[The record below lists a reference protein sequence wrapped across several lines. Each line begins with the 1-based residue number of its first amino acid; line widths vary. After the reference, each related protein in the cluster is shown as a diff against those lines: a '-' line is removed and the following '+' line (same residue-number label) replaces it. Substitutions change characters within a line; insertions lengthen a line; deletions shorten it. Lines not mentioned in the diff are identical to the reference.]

1 MKASDWTRFIYVILA
16 FVVLHMFIIFIVQ
29 IDNIKKNWP
38 KYKCNPMIMPFA
50 SVFGHDE
57 YTNFTECIQT
67 IQTDYMDYL
76 LQPLNLDLSIIT
88 EMGTIF
94 SDGILSGFTII
105 ADLRALLAS
114 IFEGIY
120 GVFYQ
125 VIIEFQKIIINIKDV
140 FNKISAMFILLVHT
154 IEGIKLTI
162 ESASNS
168 SLAKIVC
175 FDPDTKIKLYN
186 GDLVKMKD
194 LELNSKL
201 KNGSRVMSVMRINNI
216 TTDGE
221 INEDMYKINNGENNE
236 PIYVT
241 GSHLVYDK
249 IISEYVEV
257 KNLKGENPALLTNK
271 KCSELSC
278 LITTDHTIPIGDWI
292 FHDWEDNNGSDSKTI

>member
-1 MKASDWTRFIYVILA
+1 MKASDWTRFIYIILT
-16 FVVLHMFIIFIVQ
+16 FMILHMFIIFVVQ

-50 SVFGHDE
+50 GVFGHDE

-67 IQTDYMDYL
+67 MQTDYMDYL

-88 EMGTIF
+88 EMSSVFT
-94 SDGILSGFTII
+94 DGISSGFSII
-105 ADLRALLAS
+105 TDLQNLLGN
-114 IFEGIY
+114 IFQGIY

-125 VIIEFQKIIINIKDV
+125 VIIEFQKMIINIKDV
-140 FNKISAMFILLVHT
+140 FNKISAMFIVLVHT

-168 SLAKIVC
+168 VLADVC
-175 FDPDTKIKLYN
+175 FDPDTKILLDN

-201 KNGSRVMSVMRINNI
+201 KNGARVMSVMRINNI
-216 TTDGE
+216 NSKGE
-221 INEDMYKINNGENNE
+221 IREDMYKINNGENND

-249 IISEYVEV
+249 TISDFVKVE
-257 KNLKGENPALLTNK
+257 NLKGVNPALLTNK

>member
-1 MKASDWTRFIYVILA
+1 MKASDWTHFIYVILT
-16 FVVLHMFIIFIVQ
+16 FMVLHMFIIFIVQ

-38 KYKCNPMIMPFA
+38 KYKCNPMIMPFTG
-50 SVFGHDE
+50 VFGHDE

-67 IQTDYMDYL
+67 MQTDYMDYL

-88 EMGTIF
+88 EMSAVFT
-94 SDGILSGFTII
+94 DGISGGFSII
-105 ADLRALLAS
+105 TDLQNLLGN
-114 IFEGIY
+114 IFQGIY

-125 VIIEFQKIIINIKDV
+125 VIIEFQKMIINIKDV

-168 SLAKIVC
+168 VLADVC
-175 FDPDTKIKLYN
+175 FDPDTKILLDN
-186 GDLVKMKD
+186 GNLVKMKD

-201 KNGSRVMSVMRINNI
+201 KNGSRVMSVMRINNLN
-216 TTDGE
+216 TDGE
-221 INEDMYKINNGENNE
+221 IREDMYKINNGENNE

-249 IISEYVEV
+249 TICDFIKV
-257 KNLKGENPALLTNK
+257 KNLKGENPSLLTNK
-271 KCSELSC
+271 KCCELSC
-278 LITTDHTIPIGDWI
+278 LITSDHTIPIGDLI
-292 FHDWEDNNGSDSKTI
+292 FHDWEDNNGSMSKTI

>member
-1 MKASDWTRFIYVILA
+1 MKASDWTRFIYIILT
-16 FVVLHMFIIFIVQ
+16 FMILHMFIIFVVQ

-50 SVFGHDE
+50 GVFGHDE

-67 IQTDYMDYL
+67 MQTDYMDYL

-88 EMGTIF
+88 EMSSVFT
-94 SDGILSGFTII
+94 DGISSGFSII
-105 ADLRALLAS
+105 TDLQNLLGN
-114 IFEGIY
+114 IFQGIY

-125 VIIEFQKIIINIKDV
+125 VIIEFQKMIINIKDV
-140 FNKISAMFILLVHT
+140 FNKISAMFIVLVHT

-168 SLAKIVC
+168 VLADVC
-175 FDPDTKIKLYN
+175 FDPDTKILLDN

-201 KNGSRVMSVMRINNI
+201 KNGARVMSVMRINNI
-216 TTDGE
+216 NSKGE
-221 INEDMYKINNGENNE
+221 IREDMYKISNGENNN

-249 IISEYVEV
+249 TIGDFVKVE
-257 KNLKGENPALLTNK
+257 NLKGENPALLTNK